1 VSRKTKLRDTTS
13 AFEARAAA
21 RRLAWGP
28 FAFQIARCLRDFGVL
43 TALKDAGREGMTLEE
58 VATATGLSRYGAT
71 VLLEGGISIELVLLA
86 EGRWCL
92 TKTGYFVLEDHMT
105 RVNMDFVH
113 DVNYQ
118 GLFHLDTAIANGE
131 PAGLK
136 VFGAWP
142 TIYEGL
148 SQLPPKVQES
158 WFAFD
163 HYYSDSAF
171 PDALPIVFADDPP
184 KRLMDVGG
192 NTGKWAVECARY
204 DPNVQVTILD
214 LPPQLERART
224 SLEEHGVAD
233 RATLMPIDLLDH
245 SKPYPKGHDAIWM
258 SQFLCCFG
266 EADVVRLLHRA
277 ADAVEPRG
285 NVFILDTFW
294 DRQTHPTGVLCLH
307 ASSLYFTAM
316 ANGASRIYDAGTMQR
331 CVRDAGLR
339 VVKEFDG
346 IGIAHTLMVCEPS

>member
-1 VSRKTKLRDTTS
+1 
-13 AFEARAAA
+13 
-21 RRLAWGP
+21 
-28 FAFQIARCLRDFGVL
+28 
-43 TALKDAGREGMTLEE
+43 MTLDELTR
-58 VATATGLSRYGAT
+58 ATRLSSYGAT
-71 VLLEGGISIELVLLA
+71 VLLEGGISVDLVRL
-86 EGRWCL
+86 EGDRWHL
-92 TKTGYFVLEDHMT
+92 TKTGYFLLEDEMT

-118 GLFHLDTAIANGE
+118 GLFHLDAAIAKGE

-136 VFGAWP
+136 VFGDWP

-171 PDALPIVFADDPP
+171 PDVLPILFDERPP

-192 NTGKWAVECARY
+192 NTGKWAVECTRY
-204 DPNVQVTILD
+204 DPEVQVTILD
-214 LPPQLERART
+214 LPPQLEKART
-224 SLEEHGVAD
+224 NLEAHGVAD

-245 SKPYPKGHDAIWM
+245 SRPYPKGHDAIWM

-266 EADVVRLLHRA
+266 EEDVVRLLSRA
-277 ADAVEPRG
+277 AEAVEPG
-285 NVFILDTFW
+285 GAVYILDTFW
-294 DRQTHPTGVLCLH
+294 DRQAHPTGMYCLH

-316 ANGASRIYDAGTMQR
+316 ANGESRMYDAATMER
-331 CVRDAGLR
+331 CLEQAGLGITNQI
-339 VVKEFDG
+339 DG
-346 IGIAHTLMVCEPS
+346 LGIAHTLLVCQP

>member
-1 VSRKTKLRDTTS
+1 VSQKTKLRDTTP
-13 AFEARAAA
+13 ALDARAAA

-43 TALKDAGREGMTLEE
+43 TALKQSGYEGLTLEE
-58 VATATGLSRYGAT
+58 LVAATGLSAYGAT
-71 VLLEGGISIELVLLA
+71 VLLEGGLSTDLVVFA

-92 TKTGYFVLEDHMT
+92 TKTGYFVLEDQMT

-118 GLFHLDTAIANGE
+118 GLFHLDTAIARGE

-136 VFGAWP
+136 VFGDWP

-148 SQLPPKVQES
+148 SQLPRKVQES

-163 HYYSDSAF
+163 HFYSDSAF
-171 PDALPIVFADDPP
+171 PDALPIVFDDDPP

-192 NTGKWAVECARY
+192 NTGKWAIQCARY
-204 DPNVQVTILD
+204 DPEVRVTIVD

-224 SLEEHGVAD
+224 SLEEHGFAN
-233 RATLMPIDLLDH
+233 RATLIPIDLLDH
-245 SKPYPKGHDAIWM
+245 SRPYPRGHDAIWM

-277 ADAVEPRG
+277 AEAVDPG
-285 NVFILDTFW
+285 GSVYILDTFW
-294 DRQTHPTGVLCLH
+294 DRQSHPTGTLCLH
-307 ASSLYFTAM
+307 ASSIYFTAM
-316 ANGASRIYDAGTMQR
+316 ANGTSRMYDAATMQR
-331 CVRDAGLR
+331 CVREAGLR
-339 VVKEFDG
+339 IVKEFDG
-346 IGIAHTLMVCEPS
+346 IGIAHTLMVCELS